1 MKYGSTLFDLPK
13 RNILISSIISSMVT
27 LLVITMLFMILKVF
41 NLDIMKAHLNQN
53 LVLIVMMIFIW
64 GITFYISHF
73 NKKEMSILRASL
85 RVHFILFLLAHT
97 VALFYIVLQVNMS
110 FIGAMNWIYFYNMQ
124 FILSF
129 VAIYAIYILVYNVI
143 GKVFLSMILT
153 SCTLVILGIVNYLKL
168 IFRGDPLYP
177 SDFTQIMH
185 MQSVIPMVMDYF
197 SWSYIFVIIL
207 SIVACIVAG
216 IYMRRYIQNV
226 KTHLGIRALLVVGS
240 IFVLYAYGNFANT
253 FMNKVFQ
260 KSGVDFVLW
269 DQNENYASNG
279 FVLGF
284 ISNLDTTV
292 MEKPKNY
299 SKENMLQI
307 ANDIKKQ
314 YSGNIGSQKKKE
326 KPNIIFVM
334 SESFWDPTKATNLS
348 FSEDPVPNLH
358 HYIENFPGGQT
369 ISPTFGGNTA
379 NVEFEALTSYS
390 MSLLKPGSIP
400 YQQVITNKKE
410 IPSIPTAL
418 KKEGYYTSAIHSFG
432 RSFFKRDDVY
442 RVLGFD
448 KFNAA
453 DTMENVDIDGDYISD
468 LAMSKEI
475 IAELE
480 KQKQPTF
487 IHAVTMQNHFPFTE
501 GRFGENLI
509 EISGLDNE
517 ESKGELET
525 YTEGLR
531 RSDEALQY
539 LIEQLDNLD
548 RPTLLVF
555 FGDHLPSLGKN
566 KSFYK
571 ENGYITNEKTPSE
584 RLAMAQTP
592 LLMYANFDMP
602 NDNLGLVSPIYFS
615 NLIFDYA
622 GLNKSLFYQFLS
634 GFYKE
639 IPVLRDELKV
649 DKNGEVINDLTKKQ
663 KEMLEQ
669 YKMLQYDLL
678 VGNQYSKD
686 ILFK

>member
-1 MKYGSTLFDLPK
+1 MKYGSTLFHLPK

-41 NLDIMKAHLNQN
+41 NLDMMKDHLNQK
-53 LVLIVMMIFIW
+53 LVLSVMMMFIW
-64 GITFYISHF
+64 GITFYITHF
-73 NKKEMSILRASL
+73 IKKEMSILRASL
-85 RVHFILFLLAHT
+85 RVHFILLLLAHT
-97 VALFYIVLQVNMS
+97 VALFYIVMQVNMS
-110 FIGAMNWIYFYNMQ
+110 FIEAMNWIYFYNMQ

-129 VAIYAIYILVYNVI
+129 VVIYAIYILVYNLI
-143 GKVFLSMILT
+143 GKVFLSMVLT
-153 SCTLVILGIVNYLKL
+153 SCTLVILCIVNYLKL

-177 SDFTQIMH
+177 SDFTQITH

-197 SWSYIFVIIL
+197 SWSYIFVIIV

-226 KTHLGIRALLVVGS
+226 KIHLGIRALLVVGS

-269 DQNENYASNG
+269 NQNENYASNG
-279 FVLGF
+279 FILGF

-334 SESFWDPTKATNLS
+334 SESFWDPTKVTNLS

-432 RSFFKRDDVY
+432 RTFFKRDDVY
-442 RVLGFD
+442 KVLGFD
-448 KFNAA
+448 KFNAE
-453 DTMENVDIDGDYISD
+453 DTMKNVDIDGDYISD

-480 KQKQPTF
+480 EQKQPTF

-509 EISGLDNE
+509 EISGLENE

-555 FGDHLPSLGKN
+555 FGDHLPSLGTN

-602 NDNLGLVSPIYFS
+602 NDNLGLVSPIHFS

-634 GFYKE
+634 ELYKE

-678 VGNQYSKD
+678 VGNQYSTD

>member
-1 MKYGSTLFDLPK
+1 
-13 RNILISSIISSMVT
+13 MVT

-41 NLDIMKAHLNQN
+41 NLDMMKDHLNQK
-53 LVLIVMMIFIW
+53 LVLSVMMIFIW
-64 GITFYISHF
+64 GITFYITHF

-85 RVHFILFLLAHT
+85 RVHFILLLLAHT
-97 VALFYIVLQVNMS
+97 VALFYIVMQVNMS
-110 FIGAMNWIYFYNMQ
+110 FIEAMNWIYFYNMQ

-129 VAIYAIYILVYNVI
+129 VVIYAIYILVYNLI
-143 GKVFLSMILT
+143 GKVFLSMVLT
-153 SCTLVILGIVNYLKL
+153 SCTLVILCIVNYLKL

-177 SDFTQIMH
+177 SDFTQITH

-197 SWSYIFVIIL
+197 SWSYIFVIIV

-226 KTHLGIRALLVVGS
+226 KIHLGIRALLVVGS

-269 DQNENYASNG
+269 NQNENYASNG

-314 YSGNIGSQKKKE
+314 YSGNIGNQKKKE

-334 SESFWDPTKATNLS
+334 SESFWDPTKVTNLS

-432 RSFFKRDDVY
+432 RTFFKRDDVY
-442 RVLGFD
+442 KVLGFD
-448 KFNAA
+448 KFNAE

-480 KQKQPTF
+480 EQKQPTF

-509 EISGLDNE
+509 EISGLENE

-555 FGDHLPSLGKN
+555 FGDHLPSLGTN

-602 NDNLGLVSPIYFS
+602 NDNLGLVSPIHFS

-634 GFYKE
+634 ELYKE